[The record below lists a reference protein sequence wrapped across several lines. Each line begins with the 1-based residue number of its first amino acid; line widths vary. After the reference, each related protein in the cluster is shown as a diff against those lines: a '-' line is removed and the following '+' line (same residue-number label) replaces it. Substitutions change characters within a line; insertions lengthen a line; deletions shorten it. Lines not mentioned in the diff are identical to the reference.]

1 MHQLCKK
8 YSWQD
13 IMSLQLNNHTI
24 LLDIDGVLMAHGE
37 DIISPIILK
46 NIEMLRKNNDIYIVS
61 NSLSTHRII
70 KTSTALKIPWV
81 DSGLKKPSIRILS
94 FIKYDKTKPL
104 VVIGDKILTDGLFA
118 YRINAKALLLNRRV
132 SQKDPLVVRVTYLI
146 DDTIYSLCKFFFA
159 R

>member
-13 IMSLQLNNHTI
+13 IMSLKLTNHTI

-37 DIISPIILK
+37 DTISPAILK
-46 NIEMLRKNNDIYIVS
+46 NIEMLKENNDIYIVS
-61 NSLSTHRII
+61 NALSKQRRIDI
-70 KTSTALKIPWV
+70 SNTLAIPWV
-81 DSGLKKPSIRILS
+81 DSGLKKPSVRILS
-94 FIKYDKTKPL
+94 FINYDKTKPL

-132 SQKDPLVVRVTYLI
+132 SSKDPFLVNMTYLL
-146 DDTIYSLCKFFFA
+146 DDTIYSLCRFFLA